1 MSLSPLRSSLFPFV
15 LVVLTLLAACGSPPG
30 AGPSTTADNAA
41 SPARVSVTDSRTA
54 AGAPSEGASGR
65 DVPPWPVDSGLPGAD
80 AERVRIPV
88 AGRPIHGPAD
98 AAVTVVIFSDFECPF
113 CSRVVPTLTRLVETF
128 PDDVRLV
135 FRNRPLPF
143 HRQARPAAA
152 AALEAFAQDGD
163 AGFWKMHDLLFD
175 NQQALTQAD
184 LETYATSL
192 GLDLARFR
200 QALDG
205 RLHDAVIDQ
214 DDALA
219 ERIGAGGTPTFFING
234 RKLVGAQPF
243 TAFEQLVDEE
253 LAIAAYAVDRGLD
266 RRDVYASVQTVAVD
280 TPTAPP
286 PRRQAAARPS
296 RRLDPSAVHYVP
308 LGNSPSRGP
317 ADALVTIVEISD
329 FECPFCGRVQQTLGE
344 LEQRYGGDL
353 RIVFKHNPLPFHQQ
367 APAAHRAALEAFA
380 QRGNRG
386 FWDFHDLVFGNQQAL
401 QRDDLNG
408 YARGTRLNMRRFK
421 RAMDRD
427 AHQGAIDQDIALAAS
442 LGARGT
448 PAFFINGRYIAGA
461 QPASAFAAIID
472 EELAHAR
479 ERLAAGTPR
488 ARIYAERIDGAPRS
502 LVYLDG
508 GGAGLGVG
516 AGAPPRP
523 PSVYSIAVPR
533 SVPSRGPV
541 GAPITLQ
548 VFSDFQC
555 PFCSHLGPTLNA
567 IEREYRGRVRIV
579 FRNYP
584 LPFHHDAPEAHRA
597 ALEVFRQGGDAK
609 FWEYHDLLFD
619 NQRALGRSALL
630 SYARVLGGIDLGEL
644 EAALAGGRH
653 QDVIDADIEAIRAA
667 GARIG
672 TPSTF
677 VNGHLLQGAQPIEAF
692 RRLIDAQIA
701 EASP

>member
-1 MSLSPLRSSLFPFV
+1 MPPSFLRSL
-15 LVVLTLLAACGSPPG
+15 LVPCALAALAACGSPPG
-30 AGPSTTADNAA
+30 VRPSTTADRAA
-41 SPARVSVTDSRTA
+41 SPARVSVSDSRSSSDSSEEGTA
-54 AGAPSEGASGR
+54 DR
-65 DVPPWPVDSGLPGAD
+65 DVPAWPATSGLPGAD

-88 AGRPIHGPAD
+88 AGRPALGPRD
-98 AAVTVVIFSDFECPF
+98 ASVTVVIFSDFECPF

-152 AALEAFAQDGD
+152 AALEAFAQQGD
-163 AGFWKMHDLLFD
+163 EGFWQMHDLLFD
-175 NQQALTQAD
+175 NQQALSQAD
-184 LETYATSL
+184 LEAYATGL
-192 GLDLARFR
+192 GLDLPRFR

-205 RLHDAVIDQ
+205 RLHDVAIGE

-219 ERIGAGGTPTFFING
+219 ERVGARGTPTFFING

-243 TAFEQLVDEE
+243 TAFEQIVDEE
-253 LAIAAYAVDRGLD
+253 IVIARYAIDRGLD

-280 TPTAPP
+280 VPTAPP
-286 PRRQAAARPS
+286 SVPRAAARPS

-329 FECPFCGRVQQTLGE
+329 FQCPFCSRVQPTLSD
-344 LEQRYGGDL
+344 LEQRYGRDL
-353 RIVFKHNPLPFHQQ
+353 RIVFKHNPLPFHQE
-367 APAAHRAALEAFA
+367 APNAHRAALEAFA

-386 FWDFHDLVFGNQQAL
+386 FWDFHDLLFQNQQAID
-401 QRDDLNG
+401 RDDLDA
-408 YARGTRLNMRRFK
+408 YARRTRLNMRRFK
-421 RAMDRD
+421 RAMGRGT
-427 AHQGAIDQDIALAAS
+427 HQGAIDQDMALAAS

-461 QPASAFAAIID
+461 QPLAAFTAIVD
-472 EELAHAR
+472 EELSRAR
-479 ERLAAGTPR
+479 ERVAAGTPR

-502 LVYLDG
+502 LVYVDG
-508 GGAGLGVG
+508 EGAGLGAN

-523 PSVYSIAVPR
+523 PSVYSIAVPQ
-533 SVPSRGPV
+533 SVPSRGAV
-541 GAPITLQ
+541 GAPVTLQ

-555 PFCSHLGPTLNA
+555 VFCSRLGPTLDA

-584 LPFHHDAPEAHRA
+584 LPFHQDAPAAHRA

-609 FWEYHDLLFD
+609 FWEYHDVLFR
-619 NQRALGRSALL
+619 NQRALGRSDLL
-630 SYARVLGGIDLGEL
+630 SYARVVGGIDLGEL
-644 EAALAGGRH
+644 EAALDGGRH

-677 VNGHLLQGAQPIEAF
+677 VNGHLLQGAHPIEAF
-692 RRLIDAQIA
+692 RQLIDAQIA